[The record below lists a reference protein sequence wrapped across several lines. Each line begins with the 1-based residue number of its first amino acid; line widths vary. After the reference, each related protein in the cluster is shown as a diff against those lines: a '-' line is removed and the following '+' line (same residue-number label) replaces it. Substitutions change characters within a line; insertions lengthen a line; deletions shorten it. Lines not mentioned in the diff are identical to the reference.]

1 MPEHLNSGVGS
12 GRGQLTEQTVDWP
25 SCYCGQ
31 VLRVSAYPPPC
42 LVTEILLSAS
52 FSPLLFHVGDER
64 LFPASVSLPVKE
76 LLHGVGHH

>member
-31 VLRVSAYPPPC
+31 VLRVSAYPPPPALSLRSYC
-42 LVTEILLSAS
+42 L
-52 FSPLLFHVGDER
+52 LLFLPFCFMWVMRGSF
-64 LFPASVSLPVKE
+64 LLQFPCL
-76 LLHGVGHH
+76 